1 MLPPG
6 SGRRRSV
13 AKRPTASTLEMLPTC
28 QSTQFQTF
36 VAGRPD
42 SLDSLRYIMGL
53 LPLVA

>member
-6 SGRRRSV
+6 SGRRRSA